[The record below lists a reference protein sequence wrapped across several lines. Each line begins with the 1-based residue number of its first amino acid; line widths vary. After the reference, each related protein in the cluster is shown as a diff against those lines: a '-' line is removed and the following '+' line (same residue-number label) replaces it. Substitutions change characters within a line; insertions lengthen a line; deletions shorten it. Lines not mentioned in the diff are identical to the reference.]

1 LLDSFIVKLNGQYAK
16 KSSTM
21 SPSVIKIG
29 LYIDPLIITMQNV
42 SYEWKDMSLNMTK
55 DSATKN
61 FN

>member
-1 LLDSFIVKLNGQYAK
+1 MQK

-42 SYEWKDMSLNMTK
+42 SYECKDMSLNMTK